1 MDKDIIQCAERFGKL
16 KGIVDGHTDR
26 IETCEKDRD
35 DLFDSR
41 NDHENR
47 LITIETYRKAEDKY
61 DGKERRGRSVTFGWI
76 MNIVMALVAITAV
89 IITFIK

>member
-1 MDKDIIQCAERFGKL
+1 MDAETFGKL
-16 KGIVDGHTDR
+16 KGIVDGHTNR

-47 LITIETYRKAEDKY
+47 LTKIETWRKAEDKY
-61 DGKERRGRSVTFGWI
+61 DGKERRGRNITFGWI
-76 MNIVMALVAITAV
+76 INIVMALIAIAAV
-89 IITFIK
+89 LITFLK